1 LVLFRERG
9 IAENPLDGD
18 KLSKIMPKAAKLD
31 KNGRCGSEAAK
42 VALLE
47 RMAAFSQKAELNQAC
62 LSVLF
67 CSEFGQ

>member
-1 LVLFRERG
+1 MQ
-9 IAENPLDGD
+9 DQ
-18 KLSKIMPKAAKLD
+18 
-31 KNGRCGSEAAK
+31 EAAK

-67 CSEFGQ
+67 CSEFGQERPFIFEQVDQSTIEIAAFRGHLGVPGHH

>member
-1 LVLFRERG
+1 MVC
-9 IAENPLDGD
+9 
-18 KLSKIMPKAAKLD
+18 
-31 KNGRCGSEAAK
+31 NGSLAAK

-67 CSEFGQ
+67 CSGFGQKERFLFLEVIVYCPLALGSLNK